1 VRRITFLPGALA
13 RDVLKGTWKCGQN
26 FHFTK
31 QVLDGKSTLFWDDVW
46 LGEIPLRLEFPKLFN
61 YAITRSATI
70 AEYWAG
76 GEWIIPFRRTFGAD
90 DLVAWEQ
97 LMDKLRCVRL
107 QGSKDYPIWI
117 LEKSGSYSTRSMYRF
132 LSHRGVIN
140 KRMERLWNLNCR

>member
-1 VRRITFLPGALA
+1 M
-13 RDVLKGTWKCGQN
+13 
-26 FHFTK
+26 
-31 QVLDGKSTLFWDDVW
+31 FWDDVW

-61 YAITRSATI
+61 YATIRSATI

-107 QGSKDYPIWI
+107 QGSKDYPVWI
-117 LEKSGSYSTRSMYRF
+117 L
-132 LSHRGVIN
+132 
-140 KRMERLWNLNCR
+140 